1 LAAEQPGGLNRVDGA
16 DRTQHT
22 KGMTSRVKHA
32 LFCVSLA
39 ALLPVWPVFGEEPA
53 TTEVASQFSS
63 NAMDLCGKWSI
74 RSERS
79 TSERTFEFFPDGQVT
94 EISTYKSTREETTQT
109 YQKLWKIQGDKIFIS
124 PKGTDGGSNQSI
136 FIDLPFD
143 TSKLQITEVWTS
155 SSSTRQAKMFAE
167 RLEAPKPSSGL
178 AVPAATPPPPSALL
192 TKLGISVI
200 PSTKNSTQD
209 YYKIQR
215 ISLNITLKNS
225 CLRESTGL
233 MNVSYWILGKN
244 VSDSKQFA
252 VFSKGQ
258 FDCSLGSNISD
269 RELKRS
275 TDTYLNK
282 YYSFSSSR
290 GFEYA
295 GWIVAVSDPAGNIAA
310 IKSNKPEW
318 ERQGD
323 KLPGL
328 EVFKVYDLPLNEVEG
343 SYVPRYY

>member
-1 LAAEQPGGLNRVDGA
+1 
-16 DRTQHT
+16 
-22 KGMTSRVKHA
+22 MTSRVKHT
-32 LFCVSLA
+32 LLCVGLA
-39 ALLPVWPVFGEEPA
+39 ALLPIWPVLGEEPA
-53 TTEVASQFSS
+53 SAEVASQVSS

-74 RSERS
+74 RSEGS
-79 TSERTFEFFPDGQVT
+79 SSERTFEFFPDGQLT
-94 EISTYKSTREETTQT
+94 EASTYKSSSGETTQT
-109 YQKLWKIQGDKIFIS
+109 YQKLWKIQGGKVFIL

-143 TSKLQITEVWTS
+143 TSNLQITEVWKS
-155 SSSTRQAKMFAE
+155 QSSTRQAKMFAE
-167 RLEAPKPSSGL
+167 RVEAPQSSSGL
-178 AVPAATPPPPSALL
+178 AVPVTTPPPPSALL

-215 ISLNITLKNS
+215 ISLNITLKNP

-244 VSDSKQFA
+244 VSDPKQFG
-252 VFSKGQ
+252 VFSKGK

-269 RELKRS
+269 REFKRS

-282 YYSFSSSR
+282 YYSYSSWG

-295 GWIVAVSDPAGNIAA
+295 GWIVAVSGPSGNIGA

-328 EVFKVYDLPLNEVEG
+328 EVGKVYDLPLNKVDG